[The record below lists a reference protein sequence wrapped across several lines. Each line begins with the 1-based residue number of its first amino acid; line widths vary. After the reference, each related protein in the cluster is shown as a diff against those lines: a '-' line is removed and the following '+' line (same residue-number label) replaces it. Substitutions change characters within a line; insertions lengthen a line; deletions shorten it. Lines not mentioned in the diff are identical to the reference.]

1 MPPSRDRYQPLG
13 TRWVARRKVALIEA
27 VRSGEITLDEACR
40 EYQLSPEEFNGWV
53 SAYEKHGAPGLR
65 ATRFQIYRPLGRK
78 DTEEA
83 RLPRN
88 QVTATSAFTTVTRT
102 A

>member
-1 MPPSRDRYQPLG
+1 MPPIERSPAPSG
-13 TRWVARRKVALIEA
+13 TRWVVRRKVALIEA
-27 VRSGEITLDEACR
+27 VRSGEITLDEGCR
-40 EYQLSPEEFNGWV
+40 KYQLSPEEFNGWI

-65 ATRFQIYRPLGRK
+65 VTRFQIYRPLGRK
-78 DTEEA
+78 DTGEA

-88 QVTATSAFTTVTRT
+88 QDTATLAFTTVART

>member
-1 MPPSRDRYQPLG
+1 MPPIVRSLPPLG
-13 TRWVARRKVALIEA
+13 TRWVVRRKAALIEA

-40 EYQLSPEEFNGWV
+40 QYSLSPEEFNGWV

-65 ATRFQIYRPLGRK
+65 ATRFQIYRPLGGK
-78 DTEEA
+78 DTGEA
-83 RLPRN
+83 N
-88 QVTATSAFTTVTRT
+88 QVTATSDFTTVART